1 MPILQVPQT
10 IAIARESSSCP
21 HIGQWPCSVTGLAFL
36 EKAIVFHAREA
47 AEVSRYGLGLDLYD
61 VGKMMGGDRHSTH
74 GAVRA
79 EGATVRGAP
88 AEWAGG
94 LARCPRCHGDH
105 LLVMPKGRYVI
116 RALLNIC
123 KANAPR
129 TVTEPILPHCLNATI
144 FH

>member
-1 MPILQVPQT
+1 MPILQVWQT

-21 HIGQWPCSVTGLAFL
+21 HIGHWPRSVTGLADL
-36 EKAIVFHAREA
+36 EKAIVLHACEA

-74 GAVRA
+74 EAVRA
-79 EGATVRGAP
+79 EGAAVRGAP

-94 LARCPRCHGDH
+94 LARCSRRNGDH
-105 LLVMPKGRYVI
+105 LLVMLKGRYVI

-123 KANAPR
+123 KATAPR
-129 TVTEPILPHCLNATI
+129 TVTEPILRHCLNATV